1 MFECRRSFTLH
12 LSHLH
17 LSHPR
22 HWPQKRTVAVPER
35 VPTNLLCNTCP
46 NRCRFHKVLYG
57 LAKTQSASAG
67 YATRSRCSLKTVS
80 TSGASGIGFLLASVF
95 IADPLPRWTFFS
107 MVPESDFCILYRD
120 RITGGPLTPWRL
132 IALPRRRISRI
143 VWNPGRRQRKA
154 VEDLCVGFV
163 THFARRLN
171 ESEQSSPWSYWY
183 LALVYYVAQV
193 PPWPLGEARQ
203 FMISKTLGMQEKPP
217 EILFISPFFQLSRA
231 ALAEVTDVV
240 VEQGSHGTDVTACA
254 HPCHS

>member
-1 MFECRRSFTLH
+1 MKITPTAILVMAGMGVWLLGSVAAQIFHLFPQRQAEGKSPWWRRWDF
-12 LSHLH
+12 
-17 LSHPR
+17 
-22 HWPQKRTVAVPER
+22 
-35 VPTNLLCNTCP
+35 
-46 NRCRFHKVLYG
+46 FG
-57 LAKTQSASAG
+57 L
-67 YATRSRCSLKTVS
+67 
-80 TSGASGIGFLLASVF
+80 
-95 IADPLPRWTFFS
+95 LPRWTFFS
-107 MVPESDFCILYRD
+107 MVPESDFRILYRD
-120 RITGGPLTPWRL
+120 KITGGPLTPWRV

-163 THFARRLN
+163 TRFARRLN

-193 PPWPLGEARQ
+193 PAWPLGDARQ
-203 FMISKTLGMQEKPP
+203 FMISKTLGMQDKPP
-217 EILFISPFFQLSRA
+217 EILFISPFFQVSRA